1 MAVPPWLTE
10 LLHSIRDLLHDN
22 QTFAAALIAG
32 VVAIVVARTTL
43 HGVKLSL
50 EATEKK
56 TAIELRHSVEQE
68 HRNREHSRHEAERE
82 RELSARKDRHSRLT
96 TMRRDVYL
104 AAVSD
109 FVRFQTLLGSL
120 PTRELKDLNAAVEI
134 GGVSLAA
141 QRITLVA
148 EQATAVVARET
159 FNAYMGIL
167 MECLSKMIPLAHI
180 KGQVVVAEAS
190 RARAYEQAQ
199 AQLET
204 MRQFNLERRDDRHA
218 FDAIK
223 AQRDASLKEVEE
235 QSHIVASG
243 YSQLTATQLEMTDFI
258 TESLRLRVSEQIDKL
273 AVAIRTE
280 LELTSDLKV
289 FRALSEAAYEQAA
302 SALHRLREDLSRQ

>member
-1 MAVPPWLTE
+1 MDVPPWLLE
-10 LLHSIRDLLHDN
+10 LPHLISGLLHEN

-32 VVAIVVARTTL
+32 IVAIVVARTTL

-50 EATEKK
+50 QATEKK
-56 TAIELRHSVEQE
+56 TATELRHSVEQE
-68 HRNREHSRHEAERE
+68 HRNREHSRHEAEKE
-82 RELSARKDRHSRLT
+82 RELSARKDRHARLT
-96 TMRRDVYL
+96 AMRRDVYL

-120 PTRELKDLNAAVEI
+120 PTRDLKSFDAAAEI

-167 MECLSKMIPLAHI
+167 MECLAKMVPLANI
-180 KGQVVVAEAS
+180 KDQVVEAEAS
-190 RARAYEQAQ
+190 RDRANEQAQ
-199 AQLET
+199 AQFEA
-204 MRQFNLERRDDRHA
+204 MRQFNLQRRDDRRE

-223 AQRDASLKEVEE
+223 AQRDHSLREAKAMS
-235 QSHIVASG
+235 QLVASA
-243 YSQLTATQLEMTDFI
+243 YSELTATQLAMADFI
-258 TESLRLRVSEQIDKL
+258 TESLRTRVSEQIDKL

-280 LELTSDLKV
+280 LELISDFKV
-289 FRALSEAAYEQAA
+289 FRALSEAAHDQAA
-302 SALHRLREDLSRQ
+302 SALRRLREDLSRP